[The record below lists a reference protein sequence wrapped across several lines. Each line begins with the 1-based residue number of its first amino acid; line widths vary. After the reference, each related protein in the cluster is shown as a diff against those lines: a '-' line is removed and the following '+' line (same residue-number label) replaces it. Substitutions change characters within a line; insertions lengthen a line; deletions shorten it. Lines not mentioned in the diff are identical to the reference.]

1 MSRVGEATLRLVV
14 AAALAVDCVIHLR
27 LADVIQLAAP
37 GGIGGGTLFRAQ
49 ALAAGLAAVL
59 LLVTGRRVAYVVAG
73 LVALSAFVPVLLYT
87 YVAVPAVGPIPSMYD
102 PTWSDDKVISA
113 VCEGAAALLAAIGVA
128 VTRSGPISSRPSPR

>member
-59 LLVTGRRVAYVVAG
+59 LLVTGRRLAYVVAG

>member
-14 AAALAVDCVIHLR
+14 AAALAVDCVIHLM